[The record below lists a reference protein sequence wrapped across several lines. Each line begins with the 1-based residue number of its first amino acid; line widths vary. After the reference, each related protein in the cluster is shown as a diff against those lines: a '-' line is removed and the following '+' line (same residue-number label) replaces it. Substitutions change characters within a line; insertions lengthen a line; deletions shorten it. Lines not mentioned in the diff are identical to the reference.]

1 MRSQSERIE
10 QFINAQKDGLNLF
23 ELKNKD
29 YADSFADFGITGV
42 LIRVQDKMRRFINVS
57 VNGVSVPSDL
67 GLRDTLL
74 DMQIFAC
81 LGLMLMDE
89 QEKGTP
95 TVLTTHD
102 LLEID
107 EAKADQCFAEN
118 DLII

>member
-1 MRSQSERIE
+1 MKSQAKRIE
-10 QFINAQKDGLNLF
+10 QFKAVQKRGLELF
-23 ELKNKD
+23 EKKNTD
-29 YADSFADFGITGV
+29 YGDAFADFGVVGII
-42 LIRVQDKMRRFINVS
+42 IRVQDKMRRFISVS
-57 VNGVSVPSDL
+57 ANGAALVNDE
-67 GLRDTLL
+67 GLRDTLI
-74 DMQIFAC
+74 DMANYATMA
-81 LGLMLMDE
+81 LMLMDE